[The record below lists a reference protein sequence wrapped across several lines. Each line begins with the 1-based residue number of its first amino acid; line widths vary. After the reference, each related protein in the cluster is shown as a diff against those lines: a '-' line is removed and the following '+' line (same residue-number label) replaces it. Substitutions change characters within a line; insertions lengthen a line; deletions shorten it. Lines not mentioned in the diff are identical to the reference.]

1 MFTNEEDYR
10 RLKFM
15 IFGKLV
21 LTYKIF
27 LGELIM
33 EKNLLE
39 EIQYHLLNDEK
50 PSIYLNEINKSF
62 IDTPLQ
68 MLYELKDIEQN
79 KEYHPEGSVW
89 NHVMMV
95 VDRAATLRHKAN
107 DAKCFMTAALL
118 HDIGKKP
125 TTRINKK
132 GRIISYDHDKVGSQ
146 IVENVLSNYMV
157 NDEEK
162 KKIVNLVR
170 FHMHHL
176 YILKN
181 LPYGSLDEMME
192 SVDLNDMILIFISDR
207 LGRGE
212 LVKDRK
218 SEEIDDI
225 KKIVNIIKEKYKVS
239 IEEIDSIINEL

>member
-1 MFTNEEDYR
+1 
-10 RLKFM
+10 
-15 IFGKLV
+15 
-21 LTYKIF
+21 
-27 LGELIM
+27 M

-39 EIQYHLLNDEK
+39 QIQYHLLNDEK
-50 PSIYLNEINKSF
+50 PSIYLNENNKDF

-68 MLYELKDIEQN
+68 MLYELQDVEQN

-95 VDRAATLRHKAN
+95 VDRAATLRHRAN
-107 DAKCFMTAALL
+107 DVKCFMTAALL

-132 GRIISYDHDKVGSQ
+132 GRIISYDHDKVGAQ
-146 IVENVLSNYMV
+146 IVESILSNYMV
-157 NDEEK
+157 NEEEK
-162 KKIVNLVR
+162 IKIVNLVR

-181 LPYGSLDEMME
+181 LPYGSLDEMIKN
-192 SVDLNDMILIFISDR
+192 VDINDMILMFISDR

-212 LVKDRK
+212 LVNDRK
-218 SEEIDDI
+218 SEEVEDVE
-225 KKIVNIIKEKYKVS
+225 KIVNIIKEKYKLGIKE
-239 IEEIDSIINEL
+239 IESIIKEL

>member
-1 MFTNEEDYR
+1 
-10 RLKFM
+10 
-15 IFGKLV
+15 
-21 LTYKIF
+21 
-27 LGELIM
+27 M

-39 EIQYHLLNDEK
+39 QIQYHLLNDEK
-50 PSIYLNEINKSF
+50 PSIYLNENNKDF

-68 MLYELKDIEQN
+68 MLYELQDVEQN

-95 VDRAATLRHKAN
+95 VDRAATLRHRAN
-107 DAKCFMTAALL
+107 DVKCFMTAALL

-132 GRIISYDHDKVGSQ
+132 GRIISYDHDKVGAQ
-146 IVENVLSNYMV
+146 IVESILSNYMV
-157 NDEEK
+157 NEEEK
-162 KKIVNLVR
+162 IKIVNLVR

-181 LPYGSLDEMME
+181 LPYGSLDEMIKN
-192 SVDLNDMILIFISDR
+192 VDINDMILMFISDR

-212 LVKDRK
+212 LVNDRK
-218 SEEIDDI
+218 SEEIEDVE
-225 KKIVNIIKEKYKVS
+225 KIVNIIKEKYKLGIKE
-239 IEEIDSIINEL
+239 IESIIKEL